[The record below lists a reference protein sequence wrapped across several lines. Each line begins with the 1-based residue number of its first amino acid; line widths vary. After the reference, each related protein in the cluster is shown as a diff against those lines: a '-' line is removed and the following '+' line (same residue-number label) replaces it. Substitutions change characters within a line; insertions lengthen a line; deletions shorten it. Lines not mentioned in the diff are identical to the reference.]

1 MDKIT
6 QILKLKSAPMGL
18 EEVRKILTLRKEEF
32 IALLKMSQR
41 KAGLPAS
48 FDEHCIVPVDDF
60 KACLKAFSIKVSDKV
75 SLIFKSDRWF
85 RI

>member
-6 QILKLKSAPMGL
+6 QILKLKSTSMAL
-18 EEVRKILTLRKEEF
+18 EEVKKILTLRKDEF

-48 FDEHCIVPVDDF
+48 FDEDCVVPVDDF
-60 KACLKAFSIKVSDKV
+60 KGCLKAFSIKVSDKV
-75 SLIFKSDRWF
+75 SLMFEK
-85 RI
+85 

>member
-6 QILKLKSAPMGL
+6 RILKLKSTPMAL
-18 EEVRKILTLRKEEF
+18 EEVKKILTLRKDEF

-48 FDEHCIVPVDDF
+48 FDEDCVVPVDDF

-75 SLIFKSDRWF
+75 SLMFEK
-85 RI
+85 